1 MKKISVFCGS
11 SMGNNSEYKEVAY
24 ELGKSFAKKD
34 IELVYGGTKIGLM
47 GAVADGVLSENGKVT
62 GILPDFLKQK
72 EIAHPQISKLILVNT
87 MHERK
92 IKMHELSDA
101 VIALP
106 GGFGTMEEF
115 FEMLTWGQL
124 GLHNKPVGLLNING
138 FYDKLDMFL
147 ENMVNEGFLNK
158 ENKRMLIIEN
168 SINTLLNK
176 FEAYQHP
183 DVEKIISEKINHAKK
198 QQ

>member
-11 SMGNNSEYKEVAY
+11 SMGNNSEYRDTAY
-24 ELGKSFAKKD
+24 LLGKRMAKKG

-47 GAVADGVLSENGKVT
+47 GAVADGVLYENGKVT
-62 GILPDFLKQK
+62 GILPDFFKK
-72 EIAHPQISKLILVNT
+72 REIAHPQINQLILVNT

-92 IKMHELSDA
+92 VKMHELSDA

-124 GLHNKPVGLLNING
+124 GLHDKPVGLLNIKG
-138 FYDKLDMFL
+138 FYDKLDKFI

-158 ENKRMLIIEN
+158 ENKKMLIIEN
-168 SINTLLNK
+168 SIDNLLDK
-176 FEAYQHP
+176 FETYQHP
-183 DVEKIISEKINHAKK
+183 DVEKIIREKINKAK
-198 QQ
+198 QQQ

>member
-11 SMGNNSEYKEVAY
+11 SMGNNSEYRDSAY
-24 ELGKSFAKKD
+24 LIGKTLAKKG

-47 GAVADGVLSENGKVT
+47 GAVADGVLNENGKVT

-72 EIAHPQISKLILVNT
+72 EIAHPQINQLILVNT

-92 IKMHELSDA
+92 VKMHELSDA

-124 GLHNKPVGLLNING
+124 GLHNKPVGLLNVNG

-158 ENKRMLIIEN
+158 ENKKMLIIED
-168 SINTLLNK
+168 SIDTLLDK
-176 FEAYQHP
+176 FEAYHPP
-183 DVEKIISEKINHAKK
+183 DVEKIIREKINKAK